1 MNQTGRNLR
10 VVAQEAK
17 EHPYR
22 ITAIFIQYGACGM
35 PRSIIKSGQKWPFL
49 SAGSLKFSEPHH

>member
-1 MNQTGRNLR
+1 MNQTGRNFL

-22 ITAIFIQYGACGM
+22 ITSIFIQYGACGM
-35 PRSIIKSGQKWPFL
+35 PRSIIKSGQIRLFL
-49 SAGSLKFSEPHH
+49 SAESLKFSEPHH